1 MIPITSKQYTYMA
14 KYNYTVQGVDYE
26 VDIIEVEGTL
36 AKVSVNGTE
45 FEVEMK
51 EPISTGKTFNRAKAV
66 KPVAAPVTG
75 SAPEPAKTP
84 EPVKA
89 GEGTKICSPLPGT
102 VTSVA
107 VKVGDAVAAGD
118 TMVVLEAMKMQNNI
132 ETETAGTVTSVMVN
146 AGDSVME
153 GAVLVTIA

>member
-1 MIPITSKQYTYMA
+1 MA
-14 KYNYTVQGVDYE
+14 KYNYTVQGVDYA

-102 VTSVA
+102 ITSVA

-118 TMVVLEAMKMQNNI
+118 TVVVLEAMKMQNNI

-146 AGDSVME
+146 VGDSVME

>member
-1 MIPITSKQYTYMA
+1 MA

-26 VDIIEVEGTL
+26 VDIIEEEGTL

-102 VTSVA
+102 ITSVA

-118 TMVVLEAMKMQNNI
+118 TVVVLEAMKMQNNI

-146 AGDSVME
+146 VGDSVME

>member
-1 MIPITSKQYTYMA
+1 MA

-102 VTSVA
+102 ITSVA

-118 TMVVLEAMKMQNNI
+118 TVVVLEAMKMQNTI

-146 AGDSVME
+146 VGDSVME

>member
-1 MIPITSKQYTYMA
+1 MA

-66 KPVAAPVTG
+66 KPVEAPVTG
-75 SAPEPAKTP
+75 SAPKPAKTP

-118 TMVVLEAMKMQNNI
+118 TVVVLEAMKMQNNI

>member
-1 MIPITSKQYTYMA
+1 MA

-84 EPVKA
+84 EPVKD

-102 VTSVA
+102 ITSVA

-118 TMVVLEAMKMQNNI
+118 TVVVLEAMKMQNNI

-146 AGDSVME
+146 VGDSVME

>member
-1 MIPITSKQYTYMA
+1 MA

-51 EPISTGKTFNRAKAV
+51 EPISTGKTFNKPKAV

-75 SAPEPAKTP
+75 NAPAPAP
-84 EPVKA
+84 APAPVKA

-102 VTSVA
+102 ITSVA

-118 TMVVLEAMKMQNNI
+118 TVVVLEAMKMQNNI

-146 AGDSVME
+146 VGDSVME
-153 GAVLVTIA
+153 GTVLVTIA

>member
-1 MIPITSKQYTYMA
+1 MA

-36 AKVSVNGTE
+36 VKVSVNGTE

-102 VTSVA
+102 ITSVA

-118 TMVVLEAMKMQNNI
+118 TVVVLEAMKMQNNI

-146 AGDSVME
+146 VGDSVME

>member
-1 MIPITSKQYTYMA
+1 MA

-26 VDIIEVEGTL
+26 VDIMEVEGTL

-45 FEVEMK
+45 FEVERK

-102 VTSVA
+102 ITSVA

-118 TMVVLEAMKMQNNI
+118 TVVVLEAMKMQNNI

-146 AGDSVME
+146 VGDSVME